1 MHEDNYYSLIFKC
14 NGTES
19 LNGDCANVKEYTFT
33 SHLYDTYVICS
44 NWNNLQKIYKNLFNL
59 EKFNT

>member
-1 MHEDNYYSLIFKC
+1 MKGDEYVSLMFKC

-19 LNGDCANVKEYTFT
+19 LIEDCANVWANSYN
-33 SHLYDTYVICS
+33 SHVSDAYIICS

>member
-1 MHEDNYYSLIFKC
+1 MKEDNYVSLVFKC

-19 LNGDCANVKEYTFT
+19 LIDDCANVWANTMS
-33 SHLYDTYVICS
+33 SHVSDAYVICS
-44 NWNNLQKIYKNLFNL
+44 NWTNLQNLYKNLFNL